1 MVKFMSKFEE
11 YQKAIDEL
19 VTRQIK
25 SHKGW
30 NPGFQIIIDKLRQ
43 GQMNL
48 ALKEANK
55 QA

>member
-1 MVKFMSKFEE
+1 MVKFMTRFEE

-25 SHKGW
+25 SKKGW

-48 ALKEANK
+48 VIKEAGK
-55 QA
+55 SA